1 MPTTRVGIT
10 LKYNLTVYR
19 KEGIL
24 TVYRK
29 EGILTVYRKEGI
41 LTVYRKEGAYGSETR
56 RVSTLNGEA
65 VLRGTLVPRN
75 IILS

>member
-10 LKYNLTVYR
+10 LKYN
-19 KEGIL
+19 
-24 TVYRK
+24 
-29 EGILTVYRKEGI
+29 LTVYRKEGI

-65 VLRGTLVPRN
+65 VLFFLDNHQFTE
-75 IILS
+75 I